1 MGRQWIPLALLGFA
15 ELVLVTAELFHRS
28 AVTAEL
34 TARLPP
40 ATAGYVGLFG
50 LTIDGYGTKA
60 RFLSLD
66 DTVVAYTGGAGPAW
80 QYALIAA
87 FLAVVISYAV
97 AGGLR
102 ARTVVM
108 SIVGVVLAVPVLDL
122 LLFSRFGLDAA
133 TRGPL
138 LATLGLAL
146 VAWYE
151 RSPLVLAVAV
161 AAGAVAVVI
170 ADLPGAL
177 ISATVLVAGA
187 FAATLPR
194 WGRDGVSGSRWPRRG
209 SPSS

>member
-66 DTVVAYTGGAGPAW
+66 DTVVAYAGGAGPAW

-87 FLAVVISYAV
+87 FLAMVVSYAV

-102 ARTVVM
+102 ARTVVA
-108 SIVGVVLAVPVLDL
+108 SIVAVVLAVPVLDL

-151 RSPLVLAVAV
+151 RSPLVLAMAV
-161 AAGAVAVVI
+161 APV
-170 ADLPGAL
+170 
-177 ISATVLVAGA
+177 
-187 FAATLPR
+187 
-194 WGRDGVSGSRWPRRG
+194 RWPW
-209 SPSS
+209 